1 VNTHTAFIRSFGITG
16 VLLALSLT
24 LLAFVSAIVAFD
36 RWPEGAGA
44 SAVERVAVEPAEAR
58 RVETVVVRQGAPVVR
73 GVSAVRA
80 SSFAAAS
87 GSGGAL
93 PAGNTSEGVNT
104 GGGFGPPPPRVGV
117 RPPGEGSGGLPR
129 QVAGGG
135 GPPPTDEPSPIRA
148 AACGARDA
156 VSSASTE
163 AGQALN
169 PACDPGRRAQGPL
182 VGALSQTG
190 SLVRDGLGLKAR

>member
-1 VNTHTAFIRSFGITG
+1 VNTHTALIRSFGITG
-16 VLLALSLT
+16 VLLGLSLT

-44 SAVERVAVEPAEAR
+44 SAVERVAVEPTQAR

-73 GVSAVRA
+73 GASATRA
-80 SSFAAAS
+80 SGATAS

-93 PAGNTSEGVNT
+93 PAGRTSNGTN
-104 GGGFGPPPPRVGV
+104 GGFGPPPPRVGT
-117 RPPGEGSGGLPR
+117 RPPGEPLGGLPR
-129 QVAGGG
+129 QASTGGG
-135 GPPPTDEPSPIRA
+135 APPVEEPSPIRA

-156 VSSASTE
+156 VSGASAE

-190 SLVRDGLGLKAR
+190 SLVRDGIGLDSR